1 MLAENGNKI
10 RGQYNKSIKETK
22 IDIYAKSANI

>member
-10 RGQYNKSIKETK
+10 IEQYNKSIKETK
-22 IDIYAKSANI
+22 VGIYAKSANI